1 MTLAERPVNSCGFCG
16 RDNEE
21 QSKFCIDCGKPVVA
35 GGARVISVAAVL
47 GKGAADPSVAERGSQ
62 ARGAAASAA
71 AGGAGSTRPKGGA
84 LRACPGCSA
93 MIDPALPFCPQCG
106 VRATPHTGTGSG
118 SNCTSCGNSVQMGVD
133 KFCAKCG
140 ARVATANEAPPKPKT
155 AVFTAKGTGTSTPKI
170 AIIDDAGAVKQTI
183 TIDHAET
190 SIGRI
195 DGDMRFPSDPY
206 LSPMHAQF
214 SFRDGQLFIRDLGSR
229 NGTWLFIDTP
239 YRLQD
244 GDTILIGSQILRFRR
259 LGYPG
264 PHPPEADQTR
274 RLGSLTPNADVA
286 LLAQLRADGSAR
298 DTCHLSPGRT
308 IKIGREEGDWVFPFD
323 QTMSGR
329 HAEIRGE
336 DLEFIVIDDGSR
348 NGIAVSV
355 RGERPVKPG
364 QKLLMGDQT
373 MRVESL

>member
-1 MTLAERPVNSCGFCG
+1 MTVCGFCG
-16 RDNEE
+16 RDNDE

-35 GGARVISVAAVL
+35 GGARVISVAAIL
-47 GKGAADPSVAERGSQ
+47 KPGAAEPVVKDERGSKP
-62 ARGAAASAA
+62 RGVPD
-71 AGGAGSTRPKGGA
+71 TRVSSNTKPKGGV
-84 LRACPGCSA
+84 LKACPGCSA

-106 VRATPHTGTGSG
+106 VRAVPSAPTGSA
-118 SNCTSCGNSVQMGVD
+118 CTSCGTAVDLSKD

-140 ARVATANEAPPKPKT
+140 ARVATAHEAPPKPKT
-155 AVFTAKGTGTSTPKI
+155 AVFTAKGAAATGGPKL
-170 AIIDDAGAVKQTI
+170 ALIDDAGNVKQTFQI
-183 TIDHAET
+183 EQAET
-190 SIGRI
+190 TLGRI
-195 DGDMRFPSDPY
+195 DGDFRFPADPY

-214 SFRDGQLFIRDLGSR
+214 SFREGQLFIRDLGSR
-229 NGTWLFIDTP
+229 NGTWLFVDAP

-244 GDTILIGSQILRFRR
+244 ADTILVGSQIIRFRR

-286 LLAQLRADGSAR
+286 VLAQLRADGSAR
-298 DTCHLSPGRT
+298 DTCHLSPGRS
-308 IKIGREEGDWVFPFD
+308 IKIGREQGDWVFPFD
-323 QTMSGR
+323 QTMSGK

-348 NGIAVSV
+348 NGIAVNV
-355 RGERPVKPG
+355 RGEKPVKMG
-364 QKLLMGDQT
+364 QKLLVGDQT

>member
-1 MTLAERPVNSCGFCG
+1 MKPGSA
-16 RDNEE
+16 D
-21 QSKFCIDCGKPVVA
+21 PVVKT
-35 GGARVISVAAVL
+35 V
-47 GKGAADPSVAERGSQ
+47 DERKSK
-62 ARGAAASAA
+62 ARGPQSP
-71 AGGAGSTRPKGGA
+71 AGAQGAPGTPGSTPAKGGV
-84 LRACPGCSA
+84 LRACPGCGA

-106 VRATPHTGTGSG
+106 VRAVASDAGGNS
-118 SNCTSCGNSVQMGVD
+118 SQCSSCGNGVQLGVD

-140 ARVATANEAPPKPKT
+140 ARVATATEAPGKPKGT
-155 AVFTAKGTGTSTPKI
+155 AVFSAKGTGGTAPKI
-170 AIIDDAGAVKQTI
+170 AIIDDSGTIKQTI
-183 TIDHAET
+183 TLEQAE
-190 SIGRI
+190 SSVGRI
-195 DGDMRFPSDPY
+195 DGDFRFPSDPY

-229 NGTWLFIDTP
+229 NGTWLFIDAP

-244 GDTILIGSQILRFRR
+244 ADTILIGSQILRFRR

-286 LLAQLRADGSAR
+286 LLAQLRSDGSAR
-298 DTCHLSPGRT
+298 DTCHLSPGRS
-308 IKIGREEGDWVFPFD
+308 IKIGREQGDWVFPFD
-323 QTMSGR
+323 QTMSGK
-329 HAEIRGE
+329 HAEIRSE

-355 RGERPVKPG
+355 RGEKPVKVG

>member
-1 MTLAERPVNSCGFCG
+1 MNRCGFCG
-16 RDNEE
+16 RDNDE
-21 QSKFCIDCGKPVVA
+21 QSKFCIDCGKPVVS
-35 GGARVISVAAVL
+35 GGARVISVAAVMKP
-47 GKGAADPSVAERGSQ
+47 GGGDPVVPDPR
-62 ARGAAASAA
+62 ASKAKPVPD
-71 AGGAGSTRPKGGA
+71 TRATSSAKPKGGV
-84 LRACPGCSA
+84 LRACAGCGA

-106 VRATPHTGTGSG
+106 VRAVPADDTGSHC
-118 SNCTSCGNSVQMGVD
+118 SSCGNGVKRGFD

-140 ARVATANEAPPKPKT
+140 ARVATSTEAPPAP
-155 AVFTAKGTGTSTPKI
+155 KGTATFSAKKTSAATPTL
-170 AIIDDAGAVKQTI
+170 AIIDEVGSVKQTFAL
-183 TIDHAET
+183 DHDEMT
-190 SIGRI
+190 LGRI
-195 DGDMRFPSDPY
+195 DGDFRFPNDPY

-214 SFRDGQLFIRDLGSR
+214 SLRDGQLYVRDLGSR
-229 NGTWLFIDTP
+229 NGTWLYIDAP

-244 GDTILIGSQILRFRR
+244 ADTILIGSQILRFRR

-286 LLAQLRADGSAR
+286 VLAQLRADGSAR
-298 DTCHLSPGRT
+298 DTCHLSPGRSV
-308 IKIGREEGDWVFPFD
+308 KIGREEGDWVFPFD
-323 QTMSGR
+323 QTMSGK

-355 RGERPVKPG
+355 RGERPVKVG

-373 MRVESL
+373 MRLESL

>member
-1 MTLAERPVNSCGFCG
+1 MIPCGFCG
-16 RDNEE
+16 RENDE
-21 QSKFCIDCGKPVVA
+21 SSRFCIDCGKPVVA

-47 GKGAADPSVAERGSQ
+47 NPGASEPVVSQREASTRGP
-62 ARGAAASAA
+62 
-71 AGGAGSTRPKGGA
+71 AGGAPKPAGGA
-84 LRACPGCSA
+84 LRACPGCNT

-106 VRATPHTGTGSG
+106 TRVVPIQGMASG
-118 SNCTSCGNSVQMGVD
+118 SQCMSCGTLVRMGVD

-140 ARVATANEAPPKPKT
+140 ARVATSTEAPPQAKGT
-155 AVFTAKGTGTSTPKI
+155 AVFSARGAGTAPPKL
-170 AIIDDAGAVKQTI
+170 AVIDDSGNVRQTFAL
-183 TIDHAET
+183 DHDEMT
-190 SIGRI
+190 VGRI
-195 DGDMRFPSDPY
+195 DGDFRFPSDPY
-206 LSPMHAQF
+206 LSPIHAQF
-214 SFRDGQLFIRDLGSR
+214 SFREGQLYIRDLGSR
-229 NGTWLFIDTP
+229 NGTWVFIDAP

-244 GDTILIGSQILRFRR
+244 GDTILVGSQIIRFRR

-286 LLAQLRADGSAR
+286 MLAQLRADGSAR
-298 DTCHLSPGRT
+298 DTFHLSPGRT
-308 IKIGREEGDWVFPFD
+308 IKIGREQGDWVFPFD

-329 HAEIRGE
+329 HAEVRGE

-348 NGIAVSV
+348 NGVAVSV

-373 MRVESL
+373 MRLES

>member
-1 MTLAERPVNSCGFCG
+1 VNRCGFCG
-16 RDNEE
+16 RDNDE

-35 GGARVISVAAVL
+35 GGAKVISVAAVMKK
-47 GKGAADPSVAERGSQ
+47 GGDPVAQASVPGAASGNP
-62 ARGAAASAA
+62 AAASAVDRA
-71 AGGAGSTRPKGGA
+71 SKARGAGSKPAGGV
-84 LRACPGCSA
+84 LRACPGCGVMS
-93 MIDPALPFCPQCG
+93 DPSLPFCPGCG
-106 VRATPHTGTGSG
+106 LRLGPAPAQSSG
-118 SNCTSCGNSVQMGVD
+118 SSCSSCGNPVKLGED

-140 ARVATANEAPPKPKT
+140 ARVATATGAPPAT
-155 AVFTAKGTGTSTPKI
+155 KGTATFSARATGTAAPKL
-170 AIIDDAGAVKQTI
+170 ALIDDSGAIKQHFNLEQADT
-183 TIDHAET
+183 T
-190 SIGRI
+190 IGRI
-195 DGDMRFPSDPY
+195 DGDLRFPQDPY

-214 SFRDGQLFIRDLGSR
+214 SIRDGALYVRDLGSR
-229 NGTWLFIDTP
+229 NGTWLFIDAP
-239 YRLQD
+239 YRLAD

-274 RLGSLTPNADVA
+274 RLGSLTPSADVA

-298 DTCHLSPGRT
+298 DTCHLSPGRS
-308 IKIGREEGDWVFPFD
+308 IKIGREQGDWVFPFD
-323 QTMSGR
+323 QTMSGK
-329 HAEIRGE
+329 HAEVRGE

-355 RGERPVKPG
+355 RGERPVKVG

>member
-1 MTLAERPVNSCGFCG
+1 MTRCGFCG
-16 RDNEE
+16 RENDD
-21 QSKFCIDCGKPVVA
+21 QSKFCIDCGKPVVT

-47 GKGAADPSVAERGSQ
+47 KPGPAEPVVNQDAKQDDRASK
-62 ARGAAASAA
+62 ARS
-71 AGGAGSTRPKGGA
+71 AGGPVVPETRVSSTSKPTGGV
-84 LRACPGCSA
+84 LKACPGCTA
-93 MIDPALPFCPQCG
+93 MIDPGLPFCPQCG
-106 VRATPHTGTGSG
+106 VRAIPAASTGSA
-118 SNCTSCGNSVQMGVD
+118 CTSCGTLVDLSKD

-140 ARVATANEAPPKPKT
+140 ARVATAHEAPPKPKT
-155 AVFTAKGTGTSTPKI
+155 AVFTAKGTGASDGPKLS
-170 AIIDDAGAVKQTI
+170 IIDDVGNVKQTLQI
-183 TIDHAET
+183 EQAET
-190 SIGRI
+190 SLGRI
-195 DGDMRFPSDPY
+195 DGDLRYPSDPY

-214 SFRDGQLFIRDLGSR
+214 SFRDGQLFVRDLGSR
-229 NGTWLFIDTP
+229 NGTWLFIDAP

-244 GDTILIGSQILRFRR
+244 ADTMLIGSQIIRFRR

-286 LLAQLRADGSAR
+286 VLAQLRADGSAR
-298 DTCHLSPGRT
+298 DTCHLSPGRSV
-308 IKIGREEGDWVFPFD
+308 KIGREQGDWVFPFD
-323 QTMSGR
+323 QTMSGK

-355 RGERPVKPG
+355 RGEKPVKVG

>member
-1 MTLAERPVNSCGFCG
+1 MNRCGFCG
-16 RDNEE
+16 RDNDE

-47 GKGAADPSVAERGSQ
+47 KPGSAEPVVKTSDERASKARSANAPVAPGATPA
-62 ARGAAASAA
+62 
-71 AGGAGSTRPKGGA
+71 KGGV
-84 LRACPGCSA
+84 LRACPGCGA
-93 MIDPALPFCPQCG
+93 MIDPSLPFCPQCG
-106 VRATPHTGTGSG
+106 VRAMPVLAGAHSSQCTG
-118 SNCTSCGNSVQMGVD
+118 CGKPVDLAKD
-133 KFCAKCG
+133 KFCATCG
-140 ARVATANEAPPKPKT
+140 ARVVTAHEAPPKPKGT
-155 AVFTAKGTGTSTPKI
+155 ATFTAKGAGTSAPKL
-170 AIIDDAGAVKQTI
+170 AIIDDSGTIKQTI
-183 TIDHAET
+183 SLEQAET
-190 SIGRI
+190 SLGRI
-195 DGDMRFPSDPY
+195 DGDLRFPSDPY

-229 NGTWLFIDTP
+229 NGTWLFIDAP

-286 LLAQLRADGSAR
+286 VLAQLRADGSAR
-298 DTCHLSPGRT
+298 DTCHLSPGRS
-308 IKIGREEGDWVFPFD
+308 IKIGREQGDWVFPFD
-323 QTMSGR
+323 QTMSGK

-355 RGERPVKPG
+355 RGEKPVKIG

>member
-1 MTLAERPVNSCGFCG
+1 MNRCGFCG
-16 RDNEE
+16 RDNDE

-35 GGARVISVAAVL
+35 GGGARVISVAAVM
-47 GKGAADPSVAERGSQ
+47 GQGGADPMVG
-62 ARGAAASAA
+62 GAAAGTERASKPRGGLGGSGSGSA
-71 AGGAGSTRPKGGA
+71 KGGV
-84 LRACPGCSA
+84 LRACPGCGA
-93 MIDPALPFCPQCG
+93 MIDPALPFCPNCG
-106 VRATPHTGTGSG
+106 VRVAPAAAGGAPGSQ
-118 SNCTSCGNSVQMGVD
+118 CTSCGNPVKLDVD

-140 ARVATANEAPPKPKT
+140 ARVHTATGAPPKTKGT
-155 AVFTAKGTGTSTPKI
+155 AVFSAKGTGAAPPRL
-170 AIIDDAGAVKQTI
+170 AVIDEAGTIKQTF
-183 TIDHAET
+183 TLDHDEMT
-190 SIGRI
+190 VGRI
-195 DGDMRFPSDPY
+195 DGDFRFPADPY

-214 SFRDGQLFIRDLGSR
+214 SFRDGALYVRDLGSR
-229 NGTWLFIDTP
+229 NGTWVFIDAP

-244 GDTILIGSQILRFRR
+244 GDTMLVGSQIIRFRR

-286 LLAQLRADGSAR
+286 MLAQLRADGSAR
-298 DTCHLSPGRT
+298 DTFHLSPGRS
-308 IKIGREEGDWVFPFD
+308 IKIGREQGDWVFPFD

-329 HAEIRGE
+329 HAEVRGE

-355 RGERPVKPG
+355 RGERPVKQG